1 MRLEIFDF
9 IIKIKILIQHSKKGG
24 SNSMLKFQ
32 LITKKNCTRCNLLR
46 EWLQEQNFEFIE
58 WNVENREIVDKL
70 LSDKMFLNKFDG
82 PSSFNPDGVA
92 LPTPTIRI
100 DETGEY
106 YSKEI
111 FGILN
116 IRDDF
121 IKKLLKIE
129 VKN

>member
-1 MRLEIFDF
+1 
-9 IIKIKILIQHSKKGG
+9 
-24 SNSMLKFQ
+24 MLKFQ
-32 LITKKNCTRCNLLR
+32 LITKEFCNRCDVLR
-46 EWLQEQNFEFIE
+46 KWLQERNFEFEE
-58 WNVENREIVDKL
+58 WKIDNRETVDRL
-70 LSDKMFLNKFDG
+70 LSDKKFLNKFDG

-106 YSKEI
+106 YSREI

-116 IRDDF
+116 IRENF

-129 VKN
+129 EIN